1 MKYNNRRLTGDVG
14 MEFVSFKVNNNDAR
28 PKRIEK
34 LTFIRIIKKFQIYIY
49 IVIEWNKIVF
59 MNSKLQHKMLL

>member
-14 MEFVSFKVNNNDAR
+14 MEFISFKVNNNDAR

-34 LTFIRIIKKFQIYIY
+34 LTFIRIINIPNIYIY
-49 IVIEWNKIVF
+49 I
-59 MNSKLQHKMLL
+59 